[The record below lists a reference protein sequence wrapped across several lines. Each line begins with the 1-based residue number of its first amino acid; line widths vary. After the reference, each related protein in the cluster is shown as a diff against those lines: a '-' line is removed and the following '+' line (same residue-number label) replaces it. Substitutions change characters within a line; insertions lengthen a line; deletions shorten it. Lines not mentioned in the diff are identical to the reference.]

1 MKQKCIWHI
10 MKENLLLP
18 KDSWE
23 PSKIKSRNIWLQFQ
37 KMFMLINKMTSEIEI
52 RNLKLMVML
61 KYENIYIYIFLQI
74 ELKKF
79 LWLKKLKIQWRGH
92 ILLVT
97 LMERKLS
104 ERFTKNELQK
114 ANQKVFRIKKVIKK
128 KHDKLYVK

>member
-10 MKENLLLP
+10 MKENPLLP

>member
-10 MKENLLLP
+10 MKENPLLP

-97 LMERKLS
+97 LMQRKLS

>member
-1 MKQKCIWHI
+1 
-10 MKENLLLP
+10 MKENPLLP

-97 LMERKLS
+97 LMQRKLS

>member
-10 MKENLLLP
+10 MKENPLLP
-18 KDSWE
+18 KGSWE